1 MKVIFVQDVPKVAKA
16 GEIKE
21 VADGYARNFLIP
33 KKLALL
39 AKPGVT
45 VVELERQ
52 KKVAAQAQAEA
63 SQLASGLEG
72 KEVKLKA
79 RVGAEERL
87 YGSVTSGDIAD
98 ELQKSLGVTVDK
110 RKIELEEPI
119 RQLGS
124 YEVTIR
130 LAQDVLPKIKVI
142 VTEAETVKEKE
153 KTKAAAKK
161 EESPVQE
168 KAATKTKKKAKAK
181 AEPGK
186 EEAPDKEKEE
196 VKAETK
202 KEDTVKKTVTRKKKV
217 TEEKEETG

>member
-21 VADGYARNFLIP
+21 VADGYGRNFLIP

-52 KKVAAQAQAEA
+52 KKVMAQAQVEA
-63 SQLASGLEG
+63 NQLASELEG
-72 KEVKLKA
+72 KEVTLKA

-98 ELQKSLGVTVDK
+98 ELQKSFGVTVDK

-119 RQLGS
+119 RQLGN

-130 LAQDVLPKIKVI
+130 LAQDAMPKIKVI
-142 VTEAETVKEKE
+142 VTEAEIAKEKE
-153 KTKAAAKK
+153 
-161 EESPVQE
+161 
-168 KAATKTKKKAKAK
+168 KAK
-181 AEPGK
+181 AEPKK
-186 EEAPDKEKEE
+186 EEIPAQEKGKARAKKKEKAK
-196 VKAETK
+196 VETK
-202 KEDTVKKTVTRKKKV
+202 KEDVVKKKVARKKKE
-217 TEEKEETG
+217 TKEKEKAG

>member
-1 MKVIFVQDVPKVAKA
+1 MKVIFVQDVPRVGKA

-21 VADGYARNFLIP
+21 VADGYGRNFLIP

-52 KKVAAQAQAEA
+52 KKIAAQAQAEA
-63 SQLASGLEG
+63 SQLSNQLEG
-72 KEVKLKA
+72 KEVILKA

-87 YGSVTSGDIAD
+87 YGSITSSDIAD
-98 ELQKSLGVTVDK
+98 ELQKSFSITVDK

-124 YEVTIR
+124 YEIAIR
-130 LAQDVLPKIKVI
+130 LAQDVLPKIKVTVI
-142 VTEAETVKEKE
+142 EAETVKEK
-153 KTKAAAKK
+153 AKK
-161 EESPVQE
+161 EESPAQE
-168 KAATKTKKKAKAK
+168 KAETKTKKKEKSK
-181 AEPGK
+181 AEPK
-186 EEAPDKEKEE
+186 EEKTPPQEKEE

-202 KEDTVKKTVTRKKKV
+202 KEDSAKKKATRKKKE